1 MHSLRLSALAALMML
16 SGFASA
22 EVRVEGP
29 VEYGVRGAE
38 GRVAVGERVLRRS
51 NENIEQ
57 TEIVPARL
65 GTKFGLRYQL
75 AGKVA
80 EDVPLTLLYFTPG
93 IRTPDGQR
101 HDKLEVTQKLV
112 PGAPQDIMAYEF
124 TESHEVIPGSG
135 ASWCSRATVCWS
147 SSVLPYAESFTPRH
161 RSAWAF

>member
-1 MHSLRLSALAALMML
+1 MHLTRLSALAALMML
-16 SGFASA
+16 SGLVSA

-29 VEYGVRGAE
+29 VEYGVFE
-38 GRVAVGERVLRRS
+38 GPKAALQSGERVLRRS

-93 IRTPDGQR
+93 IRTPDGKR

-124 TESHEVIPGSG
+124 TESHEVIPGEWRFMVFQG
-135 ASWCSRATVCWS
+135 DRLLVQQRFTV
-147 SSVLPYAESFTPRH
+147 R
-161 RSAWAF
+161 

>member
-1 MHSLRLSALAALMML
+1 MHLTRLSALAALMMF

-29 VEYGVRGAE
+29 VEYGVFE
-38 GRVAVGERVLRRS
+38 GPKAALQSGERVLRRS

-124 TESHEVIPGSG
+124 TESHEVIPGEWRFMVFQG
-135 ASWCSRATVCWS
+135 DRLLVQQRFTV
-147 SSVLPYAESFTPRH
+147 R
-161 RSAWAF
+161 

>member
-1 MHSLRLSALAALMML
+1 MHLTRLSALAALMML
-16 SGFASA
+16 SGLASA

-29 VEYGVRGAE
+29 VEYGVFE
-38 GRVAVGERVLRRS
+38 GPKAALQSGERVLRRS

-124 TESHEVIPGSG
+124 TESHEVIPGEWRFMVFQG
-135 ASWCSRATVCWS
+135 DRLLVQQR
-147 SSVLPYAESFTPRH
+147 FTIR
-161 RSAWAF
+161 

>member
-1 MHSLRLSALAALMML
+1 MHLTRLSALAALMMF
-16 SGFASA
+16 SGLASA

-29 VEYGVRGAE
+29 VEYGVFE
-38 GRVAVGERVLRRS
+38 GPKAALQSGERVLRRS

-124 TESHEVIPGSG
+124 TESHEVIPGEWRFMVFQG
-135 ASWCSRATVCWS
+135 DRLLVQQRFTV
-147 SSVLPYAESFTPRH
+147 R
-161 RSAWAF
+161 